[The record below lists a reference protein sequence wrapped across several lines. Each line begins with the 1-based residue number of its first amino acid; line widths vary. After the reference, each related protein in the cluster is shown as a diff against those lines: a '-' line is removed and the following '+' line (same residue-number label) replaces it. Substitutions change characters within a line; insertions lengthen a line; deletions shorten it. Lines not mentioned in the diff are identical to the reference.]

1 MSSKNNKMSE
11 KILNEFAVRL
21 NKSRTQLVEVSN
33 QVNTLKQE
41 ASKYQRQLEEAL
53 EEKAKAER
61 LQEELK
67 EKFIATKVAN
77 DQETER
83 HQ

>member
-1 MSSKNNKMSE
+1 
-11 KILNEFAVRL
+11 
-21 NKSRTQLVEVSN
+21 
-33 QVNTLKQE
+33 
-41 ASKYQRQLEEAL
+41 LEEAL

-77 DQETER
+77 D
-83 HQ
+83 

>member
-1 MSSKNNKMSE
+1 MSE

-33 QVNTLKQE
+33 QVNTLRQE
-41 ASKYQRQLEEAL
+41 ALKYQRQLEEAL
-53 EEKAKAER
+53 EERAKAER

-67 EKFIATKVAN
+67 QKFLATKVAN
-77 DQETER
+77 DEETER
-83 HQ
+83 H

>member
-1 MSSKNNKMSE
+1 MSE

-21 NKSRTQLVEVSN
+21 NKSRTQLIEVSN
-33 QVNTLKQE
+33 QVNTLRQE
-41 ASKYQRQLEEAL
+41 ANKYQKQLEEVL

-67 EKFIATKVAN
+67 DKFIATKVAN
-77 DQETER
+77 DQESER
-83 HQ
+83 H

>member
-1 MSSKNNKMSE
+1 MSE

-41 ASKYQRQLEEAL
+41 AAKYQKQLEEAL
-53 EEKAKAER
+53 EEKGKAEK
-61 LQEELK
+61 LQDDLK
-67 EKFIATKVAN
+67 EKFIATKLAN
-77 DQETER
+77 D
-83 HQ
+83 

>member
-41 ASKYQRQLEEAL
+41 ATKYQRQLEEAL

>member
-53 EEKAKAER
+53 EEKAKAVR

>member
-1 MSSKNNKMSE
+1 MCSWLRIIKMSE

-33 QVNTLKQE
+33 QVNTLRQE
-41 ASKYQRQLEEAL
+41 AQKYQRQLEEAL

-77 DQETER
+77 D
-83 HQ
+83 

>member
-1 MSSKNNKMSE
+1 MSE

-41 ASKYQRQLEEAL
+41 ATKYQRQLEEAL

>member
-1 MSSKNNKMSE
+1 MSE